1 MKRAIVLSGGG
12 SKGSYELGVWKA
24 LKKLHI
30 SYDIVTGTSIG
41 ALNGALM
48 TQKSYLRACYIW
60 HKLSLEYLFNQT
72 PQSEKNVDVFKLF
85 SDNFLKNGG
94 MELEKIE
101 TIIKKNISPQKFYKS
116 NIDFGLI
123 TYNLSAKKAIQL
135 TKKEIEKEKLVDYL
149 MASATCFPAFQMKQI
164 ENEKYV
170 DGGIYDNLPI
180 NLALEMGADE
190 LIVVDLKAPGIKRKV
205 KTDKPMIIIKPKNTI
220 SFFLNFNAQQAKI
233 NKQLGYNDTMKA
245 FQKLDG
251 NIFTF
256 KKNEIKNYYQ
266 NQKETLNTIFKQ
278 NITEKQF
285 LKMLETLGK
294 TFELKEEKIYS
305 FRQFKKSLQKQVKNQ
320 DALSKEIKKQI
331 KAMQLQQVKNQKVIT
346 LYFLSRLEKKRK
358 IEKALT
364 IIFKKS
370 YEQALLLQ
378 QLECHYGK

>member
-1 MKRAIVLSGGG
+1 MHQ
-12 SKGSYELGVWKA
+12 
-24 LKKLHI
+24 LK
-30 SYDIVTGTSIG
+30 
-41 ALNGALM
+41 
-48 TQKSYLRACYIW
+48 
-60 HKLSLEYLFNQT
+60 
-72 PQSEKNVDVFKLF
+72 
-85 SDNFLKNGG
+85 FLKNGG

-101 TIIKKNISPQKFYKS
+101 TIIKKNISPKKFYNS

-123 TYNLSAKKAIQL
+123 TYNLTAKKAIQL

-190 LIVVDLKAPGIKRKV
+190 LIVVDLKAPGIKRKA

-233 NKQLGYNDTMKA
+233 NKQFGYNDTMKA

-266 NQKETLNTIFKQ
+266 NQKEILSTIFKR

-294 TFELKEEKIYS
+294 TFEVKEEKIYS
-305 FRQFKKSLQKQVKNQ
+305 FRQFKKSLQKQVKKQ

-331 KAMQLQQVKNQKVIT
+331 KTMQLQQVKNQKVIT

-364 IIFKKS
+364 IIFKNS